1 MHNTSLS
8 SSSSCFSCSCCST
21 MENDLSNNGDAELF
35 ARFEQ
40 LFISRQRVVLETSP
54 SLSPPKTGT
63 DNFMDI
69 NSMQPQDIM
78 AIALNFSRSWF
89 LREVLVE
96 KNAASRSIIFNA
108 LIGHIVELAIHP
120 SGSNVLMSLIQES
133 DVQQLN
139 QIISNLILPPSI
151 IIGVSLNSTG
161 YAL

>member
-1 MHNTSLS
+1 
-8 SSSSCFSCSCCST
+8 
-21 MENDLSNNGDAELF
+21 MENDLSNNGEAELF
-35 ARFEQ
+35 ARFEK
-40 LFISRQRVVLETSP
+40 LFISRQHVVLETSP
-54 SLSPPKTGT
+54 SLSVPETGT

-78 AIALNFSRSWF
+78 TMALNFSRSWF

-96 KNAASRSIIFNA
+96 KNAASRSIIFNG
-108 LIGHIVELAIHP
+108 LIGHIVELAMHP

-139 QIISNLILPPSI
+139 QIITNLILPPSI
-151 IIGVSLNSTG
+151 IIGLSLNSTG